1 MLKRIITGALLII
14 YAFGLV
20 TLGAWY
26 PIAVDVLI
34 YSFMLLGVYEMLH
47 SFSIS
52 GYKVY
57 KLAPIIM
64 CAASLPLVYFY
75 KLQGLMV
82 DFAICLIIVM
92 IQFVFAKE
100 RTLNDLFATI
110 FAMIY
115 PTLFMSLAFVITR
128 EVNAV
133 YMAFFVI
140 LVPITSDSF
149 AYFTGRLFK
158 GPKLC
163 PTISPKKTIAG
174 AIGGLMGGILASGIV
189 YTLFEHFA
197 VFGDMIV
204 APTFTAS
211 HNANLAIYLVIGL
224 VGSVICQLGDLFA
237 SRIKRCI
244 GIKDFGKIFPGHGG
258 GLDRLDSIMFM
269 LVLLFVIFSFVV

>member
-1 MLKRIITGALLII
+1 MLKRIITGVFLIL

-20 TLGAWY
+20 TVGAWY

-47 SFSIS
+47 SFSVS

-57 KLAPIIM
+57 KIAPIIM
-64 CAASLPLVYFY
+64 SVASFPLVYFF
-75 KLQGLMV
+75 GLVGLAV
-82 DFAICLIIVM
+82 DFAICLMIVM
-92 IQFVFAKE
+92 IQFIFAKD
-100 RTLNDLFATI
+100 RTLNDLFASI
-110 FAMIY
+110 FTMIY
-115 PTLFMSLAFVITR
+115 PALFMGVAFVITR

-133 YMAFFVI
+133 YVACFAI
-140 LVPITSDSF
+140 LVPVASDSF
-149 AYFTGRLFK
+149 AYFVGRLVK

-163 PTISPKKTIAG
+163 PTISPKKTISG
-174 AIGGLMGGILASGIV
+174 AVGGLMGGVLASGIV

-204 APTFTAS
+204 APLFTPN
-211 HNANLAIYLVIGL
+211 HYVNLAIYLVIGL
-224 VGSVICQLGDLFA
+224 LGSVICQLGDLFA

-269 LVLLFVIFSFVV
+269 LVVLFVIFSFV

>member
-1 MLKRIITGALLII
+1 MLKRIITGVFLII

-47 SFSIS
+47 SFSVS

-57 KLAPIIM
+57 KIAPIIM
-64 CAASLPLVYFY
+64 SVSSFPLVYFF
-75 KLQGLMV
+75 GLVGLAV
-82 DFAICLIIVM
+82 DFAICLMIVM
-92 IQFVFAKE
+92 IQFIFAKD
-100 RTLNDLFATI
+100 RTLNDLFASI
-110 FAMIY
+110 FTMIY
-115 PTLFMSLAFVITR
+115 PALFMSVAFVITR

-133 YMAFFVI
+133 YVACFAI
-140 LVPITSDSF
+140 LVPVASDSF
-149 AYFTGRLFK
+149 AYFVGRLVK

-163 PTISPKKTIAG
+163 PTISPKKTISG
-174 AIGGLMGGILASGIV
+174 AVGGLMGGVLASGIV

-204 APTFTAS
+204 APLFTP
-211 HNANLAIYLVIGL
+211 NQYVNLAIYLVIGL
-224 VGSVICQLGDLFA
+224 LGSVICQLGDLFA

-269 LVLLFVIFSFVV
+269 LVVLFVIFSFV

>member
-1 MLKRIITGALLII
+1 MLKRIITGVFLII

-47 SFSIS
+47 SFSVS

-57 KLAPIIM
+57 KIAPIIM
-64 CAASLPLVYFY
+64 SVASFPLVYFF
-75 KLQGLMV
+75 GLVGLAV
-82 DFAICLIIVM
+82 DFAICLMIVM
-92 IQFVFAKE
+92 IQFIFAKD
-100 RTLNDLFATI
+100 RTLNDLFASI

-115 PTLFMSLAFVITR
+115 PALFMSVAFVITR

-133 YMAFFVI
+133 YVACFAI
-140 LVPITSDSF
+140 LVPVASDSF
-149 AYFTGRLFK
+149 AYFVGRLVK

-163 PTISPKKTIAG
+163 PTISPKKTISG
-174 AIGGLMGGILASGIV
+174 AVGGLMGGVLASGIV

-204 APTFTAS
+204 APLFTPN
-211 HNANLAIYLVIGL
+211 HYVNLAIYLVIGL
-224 VGSVICQLGDLFA
+224 LGSVICQLGDLFA

-269 LVLLFVIFSFVV
+269 LVVLFVIFSFV

>member
-1 MLKRIITGALLII
+1 MLKRIITGVFLII

-47 SFSIS
+47 SFSVS

-57 KLAPIIM
+57 KIAPIIM
-64 CAASLPLVYFY
+64 SVSSFPLVYFF
-75 KLQGLMV
+75 GLVGLAV
-82 DFAICLIIVM
+82 DFAICLMIVM
-92 IQFVFAKE
+92 IQFIFAKD
-100 RTLNDLFATI
+100 RTLNDLFASI
-110 FAMIY
+110 FTMIY
-115 PTLFMSLAFVITR
+115 PALFMSVAFVITR

-133 YMAFFVI
+133 YVACFAI
-140 LVPITSDSF
+140 LVPVASDSF
-149 AYFTGRLFK
+149 AYFVGRLVK

-163 PTISPKKTIAG
+163 PTISPKKTISG
-174 AIGGLMGGILASGIV
+174 AVGGLMGGVLASGIV

-204 APTFTAS
+204 APLFTPN
-211 HNANLAIYLVIGL
+211 HYVNLAIYLVIGL
-224 VGSVICQLGDLFA
+224 LGSVICQLGDLFA

-269 LVLLFVIFSFVV
+269 LVVLFVIFSFV

>member
-1 MLKRIITGALLII
+1 MLKRIITGVLLII

-47 SFSIS
+47 SFSVS

-57 KLAPIIM
+57 KIAPIIM
-64 CAASLPLVYFY
+64 SVASFPLVYFF
-75 KLQGLMV
+75 GLVGLAV
-82 DFAICLIIVM
+82 DFAICLMVVM
-92 IQFVFAKE
+92 IQFIFAKE
-100 RTLNDLFATI
+100 RTLNDLFASI
-110 FAMIY
+110 FTMIY
-115 PTLFMSLAFVITR
+115 PVLFMSVAFVITR

-133 YMAFFVI
+133 YVACFAI
-140 LVPITSDSF
+140 LVPVASDSF
-149 AYFTGRLFK
+149 AYFVGRLVK

-163 PTISPKKTIAG
+163 PTISPKKTISG
-174 AIGGLMGGILASGIV
+174 AVGGLMGGVLASGIV

-204 APTFTAS
+204 VPLFTPN
-211 HNANLAIYLVIGL
+211 HYVNLAIYLVIGL
-224 VGSVICQLGDLFA
+224 FGSVICQLGDLFA

-269 LVLLFVIFSFVV
+269 LVVLFVIFSFV

>member
-1 MLKRIITGALLII
+1 MLKRIITGVFLIL

-20 TLGAWY
+20 TVGAWY

-47 SFSIS
+47 SFSVS

-57 KLAPIIM
+57 KLAPVLMSIT
-64 CAASLPLVYFY
+64 SFPLVYFF
-75 KLQGLMV
+75 GLVGLAV
-82 DFAICLIIVM
+82 DFAICLMIVM
-92 IQFVFAKE
+92 IQFIFAKD
-100 RTLNDLFATI
+100 RTLNDLFASI
-110 FAMIY
+110 FTMIY
-115 PTLFMSLAFVITR
+115 PALFMSVAFVITR

-133 YMAFFVI
+133 YVACFAI
-140 LVPITSDSF
+140 LVPIASDSF
-149 AYFTGRLFK
+149 AYFVGRLVK

-163 PTISPKKTIAG
+163 PTISPKKTISG
-174 AIGGLMGGILASGIV
+174 AVGGLMGGVLASGIV

-204 APTFTAS
+204 APLFTPN
-211 HNANLAIYLVIGL
+211 HYVNLAIYLVIGL
-224 VGSVICQLGDLFA
+224 LGSVICQLGDLFA

-269 LVLLFVIFSFVV
+269 LVVLFVIFSFV

>member
-1 MLKRIITGALLII
+1 MLKRIITGVFLII

-47 SFSIS
+47 SFSVS

-57 KLAPIIM
+57 KIAPIIM
-64 CAASLPLVYFY
+64 SVASFPLVYFF
-75 KLQGLMV
+75 GLVGLAV
-82 DFAICLIIVM
+82 DFAICLMIVM
-92 IQFVFAKE
+92 IQFIFAKD
-100 RTLNDLFATI
+100 RTLNDLFASI

-115 PTLFMSLAFVITR
+115 PALFMSVAFVITR

-133 YMAFFVI
+133 YVACFAI
-140 LVPITSDSF
+140 LVPVASDSF
-149 AYFTGRLFK
+149 AYFVGRLVK

-163 PTISPKKTIAG
+163 PTISPKKTISG
-174 AIGGLMGGILASGIV
+174 AVGGLMGGVLASGIV

-204 APTFTAS
+204 APLFTPN
-211 HNANLAIYLVIGL
+211 HYVNLAIYLVIGL
-224 VGSVICQLGDLFA
+224 LGSVICQLGDLFA

-269 LVLLFVIFSFVV
+269 IVVLFVIFSFV

>member
-1 MLKRIITGALLII
+1 MLKRIITGVFLIL

-20 TLGAWY
+20 TVGAWY

-47 SFSIS
+47 SFSVS

-57 KLAPIIM
+57 KLAPVLMSIT
-64 CAASLPLVYFY
+64 SFPLVYFF
-75 KLQGLMV
+75 GLVGLAV
-82 DFAICLIIVM
+82 DFAICLMIVM
-92 IQFVFAKE
+92 IQFIFAKD
-100 RTLNDLFATI
+100 RTLNDLFASI
-110 FAMIY
+110 FTMIY
-115 PTLFMSLAFVITR
+115 PALFMSVAFVITR

-133 YMAFFVI
+133 YVACFAI
-140 LVPITSDSF
+140 LVPVASDSF
-149 AYFTGRLFK
+149 AYFVGRLVK

-163 PTISPKKTIAG
+163 PTISPNKTISG
-174 AIGGLMGGILASGIV
+174 AVGGLMGGVLASGIV

-204 APTFTAS
+204 APLFTP
-211 HNANLAIYLVIGL
+211 NQYVNLAIYLVIGL
-224 VGSVICQLGDLFA
+224 LGSVICQLGDLFA

-269 LVLLFVIFSFVV
+269 LVVLFVIFSFV

>member
-1 MLKRIITGALLII
+1 MLKRIITGVLLII

-47 SFSIS
+47 SFSVS

-57 KLAPIIM
+57 KIAPIIM
-64 CAASLPLVYFY
+64 SVASFPLVYFF
-75 KLQGLMV
+75 GLVGLAV
-82 DFAICLIIVM
+82 DFAICLMVVM
-92 IQFVFAKE
+92 IQFIFAKE
-100 RTLNDLFATI
+100 RTLNDLFASI
-110 FAMIY
+110 FTMIY
-115 PTLFMSLAFVITR
+115 PALFMSVAFVITR

-133 YMAFFVI
+133 YVACFAI
-140 LVPITSDSF
+140 LVPVASDSF
-149 AYFTGRLFK
+149 AYFVGRLVK

-163 PTISPKKTIAG
+163 PTISPKKTISG
-174 AIGGLMGGILASGIV
+174 AVGGLMGGVLASGIV

-204 APTFTAS
+204 VPLFTPN
-211 HNANLAIYLVIGL
+211 HYVNLAIYLVIGL
-224 VGSVICQLGDLFA
+224 FGSVICQLGDLFA

-269 LVLLFVIFSFVV
+269 LVVLFVIFSFV

>member
-1 MLKRIITGALLII
+1 MVKRIITGVLLI
-14 YAFGLV
+14 AFALGLV

-34 YSFMLLGVYEMLH
+34 YLFLLLGVYEMLH
-47 SFSIS
+47 SFHES

-57 KLAPIIM
+57 KFMPILM
-64 CAASLPLVYFY
+64 SVASFPLVYFF
-75 KLQGLMV
+75 GLMGLAV
-82 DFAICLIIVM
+82 DFAICLMIIM
-92 IQFVFAKE
+92 IQFIFAKD
-100 RTLNDLFATI
+100 RTLNDLFASI
-110 FAMIY
+110 FTMIY
-115 PTLFMSLAFVITR
+115 PSLFMSVAFVITR

-133 YMAFFVI
+133 YVACFAI
-140 LVPITSDSF
+140 LVPVASDTF
-149 AYFTGRLFK
+149 AYFVGRLIK

-163 PTISPKKTIAG
+163 PTISPKKTISG
-174 AIGGLMGGILASGIV
+174 AVGGLMGGMLASGLV

-204 APTFTAS
+204 APTFTPN
-211 HNANLAIYLVIGL
+211 HYVNLAIYLVIGL
-224 VGSVICQLGDLFA
+224 LGSVICQLGDLFA

-269 LVLLFVIFSFVV
+269 LVVLFVIFSFV

>member
-1 MLKRIITGALLII
+1 MLKRIITGVLLIL

-47 SFSIS
+47 SFSVS

-57 KLAPIIM
+57 KIAPIIM
-64 CAASLPLVYFY
+64 SVASFPLVYFF
-75 KLQGLMV
+75 GLVGLAV
-82 DFAICLIIVM
+82 DFAICLMIVM
-92 IQFVFAKE
+92 IQFIFAKD
-100 RTLNDLFATI
+100 RTLNDLFASI
-110 FAMIY
+110 FTMIY
-115 PTLFMSLAFVITR
+115 PALFMSVAFVITR

-133 YMAFFVI
+133 YVACFAI
-140 LVPITSDSF
+140 LVPVASDSF
-149 AYFTGRLFK
+149 AYFVGRLVK

-163 PTISPKKTIAG
+163 PTISPKKTISG
-174 AIGGLMGGILASGIV
+174 AVGGLMGGVLASGIV

-204 APTFTAS
+204 APLFTPN
-211 HNANLAIYLVIGL
+211 HYVNLAIYLVIGL
-224 VGSVICQLGDLFA
+224 LGSVICQLGDLFA

-269 LVLLFVIFSFVV
+269 LVVLFVIFSFV

>member
-1 MLKRIITGALLII
+1 MLKRIITGVFLIL

-20 TLGAWY
+20 TVGAWY

-47 SFSIS
+47 SFSVS

-57 KLAPIIM
+57 KLAPVLMSIT
-64 CAASLPLVYFY
+64 SFPLVYFF
-75 KLQGLMV
+75 GLVGLAV
-82 DFAICLIIVM
+82 DFAICLMIVM
-92 IQFVFAKE
+92 IQFIFAKD
-100 RTLNDLFATI
+100 RTLNDLFASI

-115 PTLFMSLAFVITR
+115 PALFMSVAFVITR

-133 YMAFFVI
+133 YVACFAI
-140 LVPITSDSF
+140 LVPIASDSF
-149 AYFTGRLFK
+149 AYFVGRLVK

-163 PTISPKKTIAG
+163 PTISPKKTISG
-174 AIGGLMGGILASGIV
+174 AVGGLMGGVLASGIV

-204 APTFTAS
+204 APLFTPN
-211 HNANLAIYLVIGL
+211 HYVNLAIYLVIGL
-224 VGSVICQLGDLFA
+224 LGSVICQLGDLFA

-269 LVLLFVIFSFVV
+269 LVVLFVIFSFV

>member
-1 MLKRIITGALLII
+1 MLKRIITGVFLII

-47 SFSIS
+47 SFSVS

-57 KLAPIIM
+57 KLAPVLMSIT
-64 CAASLPLVYFY
+64 SFPLVYFF
-75 KLQGLMV
+75 GLVGLAV
-82 DFAICLIIVM
+82 DFAICLMIVM
-92 IQFVFAKE
+92 IQFIFAKD
-100 RTLNDLFATI
+100 RTLNDLFASI

-115 PTLFMSLAFVITR
+115 PALFMSVAFVITR

-133 YMAFFVI
+133 YVACFAI
-140 LVPITSDSF
+140 LVPIASDSF
-149 AYFTGRLFK
+149 AYFVGRLVK

-163 PTISPKKTIAG
+163 PTISPKKTISG
-174 AIGGLMGGILASGIV
+174 AVGGLMGGVLASGIV

-204 APTFTAS
+204 APLFTP
-211 HNANLAIYLVIGL
+211 NQYVNLAIYLVIGL
-224 VGSVICQLGDLFA
+224 LGSVICQLGDLFA

-269 LVLLFVIFSFVV
+269 LVVLFVIFSFV

>member
-1 MLKRIITGALLII
+1 MLKRIITGVLLIL

-20 TLGAWY
+20 TVGAWY

-47 SFSIS
+47 SFSVS

-57 KLAPIIM
+57 KIAPIIM
-64 CAASLPLVYFY
+64 SVASFPLVYFF
-75 KLQGLMV
+75 GLVGLAV
-82 DFAICLIIVM
+82 DFAICLMIVM
-92 IQFVFAKE
+92 IQFIFAKD
-100 RTLNDLFATI
+100 RTLNDLFASI
-110 FAMIY
+110 FTMIY
-115 PTLFMSLAFVITR
+115 PALFMSVAFVITR

-133 YMAFFVI
+133 YVACFAI
-140 LVPITSDSF
+140 LVPVASDSF
-149 AYFTGRLFK
+149 AYFVGRLVK

-163 PTISPKKTIAG
+163 PTISPKKTISG
-174 AIGGLMGGILASGIV
+174 AVGGLMGGVLASGIV

-204 APTFTAS
+204 APLFTPN
-211 HNANLAIYLVIGL
+211 HYVNLAIYLVIGL
-224 VGSVICQLGDLFA
+224 LGSVICQLGDLFA

-269 LVLLFVIFSFVV
+269 LVVLFVIFSFV

>member
-1 MLKRIITGALLII
+1 MLKRIITGVFLII

-47 SFSIS
+47 SFSVS

-57 KLAPIIM
+57 KLAPVLMSIT
-64 CAASLPLVYFY
+64 SFPLVYFF
-75 KLQGLMV
+75 GLVGLAV
-82 DFAICLIIVM
+82 DFAICLMIVM
-92 IQFVFAKE
+92 IQFIFAKD
-100 RTLNDLFATI
+100 RTLNDLFASI

-115 PTLFMSLAFVITR
+115 PALFMSVAFVITR

-133 YMAFFVI
+133 YVACFAI
-140 LVPITSDSF
+140 LVPIASDSF
-149 AYFTGRLFK
+149 AYFVGRLVK

-163 PTISPKKTIAG
+163 PTISPKKTISG
-174 AIGGLMGGILASGIV
+174 AVGGLMGGVLASGIV

-204 APTFTAS
+204 VPLFTPN
-211 HNANLAIYLVIGL
+211 HYVNLAIYLVIGL
-224 VGSVICQLGDLFA
+224 LGSVICQLGDLFA

-258 GLDRLDSIMFM
+258 GLDRLDSIMFI
-269 LVLLFVIFSFVV
+269 LVVLFVIFSFV

>member
-1 MLKRIITGALLII
+1 MVKRIITGVLLI
-14 YAFGLV
+14 AFALGLV

-34 YSFMLLGVYEMLH
+34 YLFLLLGVYEMLH
-47 SFSIS
+47 SFHES

-57 KLAPIIM
+57 KFVPILM
-64 CAASLPLVYFY
+64 SVASFPLVYFF
-75 KLQGLMV
+75 GLMGLAV
-82 DFAICLIIVM
+82 DFAICLMIIM
-92 IQFVFAKE
+92 IQFIFAKD
-100 RTLNDLFATI
+100 RTLNDLFASI
-110 FAMIY
+110 FTMIY
-115 PTLFMSLAFVITR
+115 PSLFMSVAFVITR

-133 YMAFFVI
+133 YVACFAI
-140 LVPITSDSF
+140 LVPVASDTF
-149 AYFTGRLFK
+149 AYFVGRLIK

-163 PTISPKKTIAG
+163 PTISPKKTISG
-174 AIGGLMGGILASGIV
+174 AVGGLMGGILASGLV

-204 APTFTAS
+204 APTFTPN
-211 HNANLAIYLVIGL
+211 HYVNLAIYLVIGL
-224 VGSVICQLGDLFA
+224 LGSVICQLGDLFA

-269 LVLLFVIFSFVV
+269 LVVLFVIFSFV

>member
-1 MLKRIITGALLII
+1 MLKRIITGVLLII

-34 YSFMLLGVYEMLH
+34 YSFMLLGEYEMLH
-47 SFSIS
+47 SFSVS

-57 KLAPIIM
+57 KIAPIIM
-64 CAASLPLVYFY
+64 SVASFPLVYFF
-75 KLQGLMV
+75 GLVGLAV
-82 DFAICLIIVM
+82 DFAICLMIVM
-92 IQFVFAKE
+92 IQFIFAKD
-100 RTLNDLFATI
+100 RTLNDLFASI
-110 FAMIY
+110 FTMIY
-115 PTLFMSLAFVITR
+115 PALFMSVAFVITR

-133 YMAFFVI
+133 YVAYFAI
-140 LVPITSDSF
+140 LVPVASDSF
-149 AYFTGRLFK
+149 AYFVGRLVK

-163 PTISPKKTIAG
+163 PTISPKKTISG
-174 AIGGLMGGILASGIV
+174 AVGGLMGGVLASGIV

-204 APTFTAS
+204 APLFTPN
-211 HNANLAIYLVIGL
+211 HYVNLAIYLVIGL
-224 VGSVICQLGDLFA
+224 LGSVICQLGDLFA

-269 LVLLFVIFSFVV
+269 LVVLFVIFSFV

>member
-1 MLKRIITGALLII
+1 MLKRIITGVFLII

-47 SFSIS
+47 SFSVS

-57 KLAPIIM
+57 KLAPVLMSIT
-64 CAASLPLVYFY
+64 SFPLVYFF
-75 KLQGLMV
+75 GLVGLAV
-82 DFAICLIIVM
+82 DFAICLMIVM
-92 IQFVFAKE
+92 IQFIFAKD
-100 RTLNDLFATI
+100 RTLNDLFASI

-115 PTLFMSLAFVITR
+115 PALFMSVAFVITR

-133 YMAFFVI
+133 YVACFAI
-140 LVPITSDSF
+140 LVPVASDSF
-149 AYFTGRLFK
+149 AYFVGRLVK

-163 PTISPKKTIAG
+163 PTISPKKTISG
-174 AIGGLMGGILASGIV
+174 AVGGLMGGVLASGIV

-204 APTFTAS
+204 APLFTPN
-211 HNANLAIYLVIGL
+211 HYVNLAIYLVIGL
-224 VGSVICQLGDLFA
+224 LGSVICQLGDLFA

-269 LVLLFVIFSFVV
+269 IVVLFVIFSFV

>member
-1 MLKRIITGALLII
+1 MLKRIITGVLLII

-34 YSFMLLGVYEMLH
+34 YSFMLLGEYEMLH
-47 SFSIS
+47 SFSVS

-57 KLAPIIM
+57 KIAPIIM
-64 CAASLPLVYFY
+64 SVASFPLVYFF
-75 KLQGLMV
+75 GLVGLAV
-82 DFAICLIIVM
+82 DFAICLMIVM
-92 IQFVFAKE
+92 IQFIFAKD
-100 RTLNDLFATI
+100 RTLNDLFASI
-110 FAMIY
+110 FTMIY
-115 PTLFMSLAFVITR
+115 PALFMSVAFVITR

-133 YMAFFVI
+133 YVACFAI
-140 LVPITSDSF
+140 LVPIASDSF
-149 AYFTGRLFK
+149 AYFVGRLVK

-163 PTISPKKTIAG
+163 PTISPKKTISG
-174 AIGGLMGGILASGIV
+174 AVGGLMGGVLASGIV

-204 APTFTAS
+204 APLFTPN
-211 HNANLAIYLVIGL
+211 HYVNLAIYLVIGL
-224 VGSVICQLGDLFA
+224 LGSVICQLGDLFA

-269 LVLLFVIFSFVV
+269 LVVLFVIFSFV

>member
-1 MLKRIITGALLII
+1 MLKRIITGVFLIL

-20 TLGAWY
+20 TVGAWY

-47 SFSIS
+47 SFSVS

-57 KLAPIIM
+57 KIAPIIM
-64 CAASLPLVYFY
+64 SVASFPLVYFF
-75 KLQGLMV
+75 GLVGLAV
-82 DFAICLIIVM
+82 DFAICLMIVM
-92 IQFVFAKE
+92 IQFIFAKD
-100 RTLNDLFATI
+100 RTLNDLFASI
-110 FAMIY
+110 FTMIY
-115 PTLFMSLAFVITR
+115 PALFMSVAFVITR

-133 YMAFFVI
+133 YVACFAI
-140 LVPITSDSF
+140 LVPVASDSF
-149 AYFTGRLFK
+149 AYFVGRLVK

-163 PTISPKKTIAG
+163 PTISPKKTISG
-174 AIGGLMGGILASGIV
+174 AVGGLMGGVLASGIV

-204 APTFTAS
+204 APLFTPN
-211 HNANLAIYLVIGL
+211 HYVNLAIYLVIGL
-224 VGSVICQLGDLFA
+224 LGSVICQLGDLFA

-269 LVLLFVIFSFVV
+269 LVVLFVIFSFV

>member
-1 MLKRIITGALLII
+1 MLKRIITGVLLIL

-20 TLGAWY
+20 TVGAWY

-47 SFSIS
+47 SFSVS

-57 KLAPIIM
+57 KLAPVLMSIT
-64 CAASLPLVYFY
+64 SFPLVYFF
-75 KLQGLMV
+75 GLVGLAV
-82 DFAICLIIVM
+82 DFAICLMIVM
-92 IQFVFAKE
+92 IQFIFAKD
-100 RTLNDLFATI
+100 RTLNDLFASI
-110 FAMIY
+110 FTMIY
-115 PTLFMSLAFVITR
+115 PALFMSVAFVITR

-133 YMAFFVI
+133 YVACFAI
-140 LVPITSDSF
+140 LVPVASDSF
-149 AYFTGRLFK
+149 AYFVGRLVK

-163 PTISPKKTIAG
+163 PTISPKKTISG
-174 AIGGLMGGILASGIV
+174 AVGGLMGGVLASGIV

-204 APTFTAS
+204 APLFTPN
-211 HNANLAIYLVIGL
+211 HYVNLAIYLVIGL
-224 VGSVICQLGDLFA
+224 LGSVICQLGDLFA

-269 LVLLFVIFSFVV
+269 LVVLFVIFSFV

>member
-1 MLKRIITGALLII
+1 MLKRIITGVFLII

-47 SFSIS
+47 SFSVS
-52 GYKVY
+52 GYQVY
-57 KLAPIIM
+57 KLAPVLMSIT
-64 CAASLPLVYFY
+64 SFPLVYFF
-75 KLQGLMV
+75 GLVGLAV
-82 DFAICLIIVM
+82 DFAICLMIVM
-92 IQFVFAKE
+92 IQFIFAKD
-100 RTLNDLFATI
+100 RTLNDLFASI

-115 PTLFMSLAFVITR
+115 PALFMSVAFVITR

-133 YMAFFVI
+133 YVACFAI
-140 LVPITSDSF
+140 LVPIASDSF
-149 AYFTGRLFK
+149 AYFVGRLVK

-163 PTISPKKTIAG
+163 PTISPKKTISG
-174 AIGGLMGGILASGIV
+174 AVGGLMGGVLASGIV

-204 APTFTAS
+204 APLFTPN
-211 HNANLAIYLVIGL
+211 HYVNLAIYLVIGL
-224 VGSVICQLGDLFA
+224 LGSVICQLGDLFA

-269 LVLLFVIFSFVV
+269 LVVLFVIFSFV

>member
-1 MLKRIITGALLII
+1 MLKRIITGVFLII

-47 SFSIS
+47 SFSVS

-57 KLAPIIM
+57 KIAPIIM
-64 CAASLPLVYFY
+64 SVASFPLVYFF
-75 KLQGLMV
+75 GLVGLAV
-82 DFAICLIIVM
+82 DFAICLMIVM
-92 IQFVFAKE
+92 IQFIFAKD
-100 RTLNDLFATI
+100 RTLNDLFASI

-115 PTLFMSLAFVITR
+115 PALFMSVAFVITR

-133 YMAFFVI
+133 YVACFAI
-140 LVPITSDSF
+140 LVPVASDSF
-149 AYFTGRLFK
+149 AYFVGRLVK

-163 PTISPKKTIAG
+163 PTISPKKTISG
-174 AIGGLMGGILASGIV
+174 AVGGLMGGVLASGIV
-189 YTLFEHFA
+189 YTLFEDFA

-204 APTFTAS
+204 APLFTPN
-211 HNANLAIYLVIGL
+211 HYVNLAIYLVIGL
-224 VGSVICQLGDLFA
+224 LGSVICQLGDLFA

-269 LVLLFVIFSFVV
+269 IVVLFVIFSFV

>member
-1 MLKRIITGALLII
+1 MLKRIITGVFLIL

-20 TLGAWY
+20 TVGAWY

-47 SFSIS
+47 SFSVS

-57 KLAPIIM
+57 KIAPIIM
-64 CAASLPLVYFY
+64 SVASFPLVYFF
-75 KLQGLMV
+75 GLVGLAV
-82 DFAICLIIVM
+82 DFAICLMIVM
-92 IQFVFAKE
+92 IQFIFAKD
-100 RTLNDLFATI
+100 RTLNDLFASI
-110 FAMIY
+110 FTMIY
-115 PTLFMSLAFVITR
+115 PALFMGVAFVITR

-133 YMAFFVI
+133 YVACFAI
-140 LVPITSDSF
+140 LVPVASDSF
-149 AYFTGRLFK
+149 AYFVGRLVK

-163 PTISPKKTIAG
+163 PTISPKKTISG
-174 AIGGLMGGILASGIV
+174 AVGGLMGGVLASGIV

-204 APTFTAS
+204 APLFTP
-211 HNANLAIYLVIGL
+211 NQYVNLAIYLVIGL
-224 VGSVICQLGDLFA
+224 LGSVICQLGDLFA

-269 LVLLFVIFSFVV
+269 LVVLFVIFSFV

>member
-1 MLKRIITGALLII
+1 MLKRIITGVLLII

-47 SFSIS
+47 SFSVS

-57 KLAPIIM
+57 KIAPIIM
-64 CAASLPLVYFY
+64 SVASFPLVYFF
-75 KLQGLMV
+75 GLVGLAV
-82 DFAICLIIVM
+82 DFAICLMIVM
-92 IQFVFAKE
+92 IQFIFAKE
-100 RTLNDLFATI
+100 RTLNDLFASI
-110 FAMIY
+110 FTMIY
-115 PTLFMSLAFVITR
+115 PALFMSVAFVITR

-133 YMAFFVI
+133 YVACFAI
-140 LVPITSDSF
+140 LVPVASDSF
-149 AYFTGRLFK
+149 AYFVGRLVK

-163 PTISPKKTIAG
+163 PTISPKKTISG
-174 AIGGLMGGILASGIV
+174 AVGGLMGGVLASGIV

-204 APTFTAS
+204 APLFTPN
-211 HNANLAIYLVIGL
+211 HYVNLAIYLVIGL
-224 VGSVICQLGDLFA
+224 LGSVICQLGDLFA

-269 LVLLFVIFSFVV
+269 LVVLFVIFSFV

>member
-1 MLKRIITGALLII
+1 MLKRIITGVFLIL

-20 TLGAWY
+20 TVGAWY

-47 SFSIS
+47 SFSVS

-57 KLAPIIM
+57 KLAPVLMSIT
-64 CAASLPLVYFY
+64 SFPLVYFF
-75 KLQGLMV
+75 GLVGLAV
-82 DFAICLIIVM
+82 DFAICLMIVM
-92 IQFVFAKE
+92 IQFIFAKD
-100 RTLNDLFATI
+100 RTLNDLFASI

-115 PTLFMSLAFVITR
+115 PALSMSVAFVITR

-133 YMAFFVI
+133 YVACFAI
-140 LVPITSDSF
+140 LVPIASDSF
-149 AYFTGRLFK
+149 AYFVGRLVK

-163 PTISPKKTIAG
+163 PTISPKKTISG
-174 AIGGLMGGILASGIV
+174 AVGGLMGGVLASGIV

-204 APTFTAS
+204 APLFTPN
-211 HNANLAIYLVIGL
+211 HYVNLAIYLVIGL
-224 VGSVICQLGDLFA
+224 LGSVICQLGDLFA

-269 LVLLFVIFSFVV
+269 LVVLFVIFSFV

>member
-1 MLKRIITGALLII
+1 MLKRIITGVLLII

-20 TLGAWY
+20 TVGAWY

-47 SFSIS
+47 SFSVS

-57 KLAPIIM
+57 KIAPIIM
-64 CAASLPLVYFY
+64 SVASFPLVYFF
-75 KLQGLMV
+75 GLVGLAV
-82 DFAICLIIVM
+82 DFAICLMIVM
-92 IQFVFAKE
+92 IQFIFAKE
-100 RTLNDLFATI
+100 RTLNDLFASI
-110 FAMIY
+110 FTMIY
-115 PTLFMSLAFVITR
+115 PALFMSVAFVITR

-133 YMAFFVI
+133 YVACFAI
-140 LVPITSDSF
+140 LVPVASDSF
-149 AYFTGRLFK
+149 AYFVGRLVK

-163 PTISPKKTIAG
+163 PTISPKKTISG
-174 AIGGLMGGILASGIV
+174 AVGGLMGGVLASGIV

-204 APTFTAS
+204 APLFTPN
-211 HNANLAIYLVIGL
+211 HYVNLAIYLVIGL
-224 VGSVICQLGDLFA
+224 LGSVICQLGDLFA

-269 LVLLFVIFSFVV
+269 LVVLFVIFSFV

>member
-1 MLKRIITGALLII
+1 MLKRIITGVFLII

-47 SFSIS
+47 SFSVS

-57 KLAPIIM
+57 KLAPVLMSIT
-64 CAASLPLVYFY
+64 SFPLVYFF
-75 KLQGLMV
+75 GLVGLAV
-82 DFAICLIIVM
+82 DFAICLMIVM
-92 IQFVFAKE
+92 IQFIFAKD
-100 RTLNDLFATI
+100 RTLNDLFASI

-115 PTLFMSLAFVITR
+115 PALFMSVAFVITR

-133 YMAFFVI
+133 YVACFAI
-140 LVPITSDSF
+140 LVPIASDSF
-149 AYFTGRLFK
+149 AYFVGRLVK

-163 PTISPKKTIAG
+163 PTISPKKTISG
-174 AIGGLMGGILASGIV
+174 AVGGLMGGVLASGIV

-204 APTFTAS
+204 APLFTPN
-211 HNANLAIYLVIGL
+211 HYVNLAIYLVIGL
-224 VGSVICQLGDLFA
+224 LGSVICQLGDLFA

-269 LVLLFVIFSFVV
+269 LVVLFVIFSFV

>member
-1 MLKRIITGALLII
+1 MLKRIITGVLLIL

-20 TLGAWY
+20 TIGAWY

-47 SFSIS
+47 SFSVS

-57 KLAPIIM
+57 KIAPIIM
-64 CAASLPLVYFY
+64 SVASFPLVYFF
-75 KLQGLMV
+75 GLVGLAV
-82 DFAICLIIVM
+82 DFAICLMIVM
-92 IQFVFAKE
+92 IQFIFAKE
-100 RTLNDLFATI
+100 RTLNDLFASI
-110 FAMIY
+110 FTMIY
-115 PTLFMSLAFVITR
+115 PALFMSVAFVITR

-133 YMAFFVI
+133 YVACFAI
-140 LVPITSDSF
+140 LVPVASDSF
-149 AYFTGRLFK
+149 AYFVGRLVK

-163 PTISPKKTIAG
+163 PTISPKKTISG
-174 AIGGLMGGILASGIV
+174 AVGGLMGGVLASGIV

-204 APTFTAS
+204 APLFTPN
-211 HNANLAIYLVIGL
+211 HYVNLAIYLVIGL
-224 VGSVICQLGDLFA
+224 LGSVICQLGDLFA

-269 LVLLFVIFSFVV
+269 RVVLFVIFSFV

>member
-1 MLKRIITGALLII
+1 MLKRIITGVLLII

-26 PIAVDVLI
+26 PIAVEVLI

-47 SFSIS
+47 SFSVS

-57 KLAPIIM
+57 KIAPIIM
-64 CAASLPLVYFY
+64 SVASFPLVYFF
-75 KLQGLMV
+75 GLVGLAV
-82 DFAICLIIVM
+82 DFAICLMVVM
-92 IQFVFAKE
+92 IQFIFAKE
-100 RTLNDLFATI
+100 RTLNDLFASI
-110 FAMIY
+110 FTMIY
-115 PTLFMSLAFVITR
+115 PALFMSVAFVITR

-133 YMAFFVI
+133 YVACFAI
-140 LVPITSDSF
+140 LVPVASDSF
-149 AYFTGRLFK
+149 AYFVGRLVK

-163 PTISPKKTIAG
+163 PTISPKKTISG
-174 AIGGLMGGILASGIV
+174 AVGGLMGGVLASGIV

-204 APTFTAS
+204 VPLFTPN
-211 HNANLAIYLVIGL
+211 HYVNLAIYLVIGL
-224 VGSVICQLGDLFA
+224 FGSVICQLGDLFA

-269 LVLLFVIFSFVV
+269 LVVLFVIFSFV

>member
-1 MLKRIITGALLII
+1 MLKRIITGVFLII

-47 SFSIS
+47 SFSVS

-57 KLAPIIM
+57 KLAPVLMSIT
-64 CAASLPLVYFY
+64 SFPLVYFF
-75 KLQGLMV
+75 GLVGLAV
-82 DFAICLIIVM
+82 DFAICLMIVM
-92 IQFVFAKE
+92 IQFIFAKD
-100 RTLNDLFATI
+100 RTLNDLFASI

-115 PTLFMSLAFVITR
+115 PALFMSVAFVITR

-133 YMAFFVI
+133 YVACFAI
-140 LVPITSDSF
+140 LVPVASDSF
-149 AYFTGRLFK
+149 AYFVGRLVK

-163 PTISPKKTIAG
+163 PTISPKKTISG
-174 AIGGLMGGILASGIV
+174 AVGGLMGGVLASGIV

-204 APTFTAS
+204 APLFTP
-211 HNANLAIYLVIGL
+211 NQYVNLAIYLVIGL
-224 VGSVICQLGDLFA
+224 LGSVICQLGDLFA

-269 LVLLFVIFSFVV
+269 LVVLFVIFSFV

>member
-1 MLKRIITGALLII
+1 MLKRIITGVLLIL

-20 TLGAWY
+20 TVGAWY

-47 SFSIS
+47 SFSVS

-57 KLAPIIM
+57 KLAPVLMSIT
-64 CAASLPLVYFY
+64 SFPLVYFF
-75 KLQGLMV
+75 GLVGLAV
-82 DFAICLIIVM
+82 DFAICLMIVM
-92 IQFVFAKE
+92 IQFIFAKD
-100 RTLNDLFATI
+100 RTLNDLFASI

-115 PTLFMSLAFVITR
+115 PALFMSVAFVITR

-133 YMAFFVI
+133 YVACFAI
-140 LVPITSDSF
+140 LVPIASDSF
-149 AYFTGRLFK
+149 AYFVGRLVK

-163 PTISPKKTIAG
+163 PTISPKKTISG
-174 AIGGLMGGILASGIV
+174 AVGGLMGGVLASGIV

-204 APTFTAS
+204 APLFTPN
-211 HNANLAIYLVIGL
+211 HYVNLAIYLVIGL
-224 VGSVICQLGDLFA
+224 LGSVICQLGDLFA

-269 LVLLFVIFSFVV
+269 LVVLFVIFSFV

>member
-1 MLKRIITGALLII
+1 MLKRIITGVFLII

-47 SFSIS
+47 SFSVS

-57 KLAPIIM
+57 KLAPVLMSIT
-64 CAASLPLVYFY
+64 SFPLVYFF
-75 KLQGLMV
+75 GLVGLAV
-82 DFAICLIIVM
+82 DFAICLMIVM
-92 IQFVFAKE
+92 IQFIFAKD
-100 RTLNDLFATI
+100 RTLNDLFASI
-110 FAMIY
+110 FTMIY
-115 PTLFMSLAFVITR
+115 PALFMSVAFVITR

-133 YMAFFVI
+133 YVACFAI
-140 LVPITSDSF
+140 LVPVASDSF
-149 AYFTGRLFK
+149 AYFVGRLVK

-163 PTISPKKTIAG
+163 PTISPKKTISG
-174 AIGGLMGGILASGIV
+174 AVGGLMGGVLASGIV

-204 APTFTAS
+204 APLFTPN
-211 HNANLAIYLVIGL
+211 HYVNLAIYLVIGL
-224 VGSVICQLGDLFA
+224 LGSVICQLGDLFA

-269 LVLLFVIFSFVV
+269 LVVLFVIFSFV

>member
-1 MLKRIITGALLII
+1 MLKRIITGVFLIL

-20 TLGAWY
+20 TVGAWY

-47 SFSIS
+47 SFSVS

-57 KLAPIIM
+57 KLAPVLMSIT
-64 CAASLPLVYFY
+64 SFPLVYFF
-75 KLQGLMV
+75 GLVGLAV
-82 DFAICLIIVM
+82 DFAICLMIVM
-92 IQFVFAKE
+92 IQFIFAKD
-100 RTLNDLFATI
+100 RTLNDLFASI
-110 FAMIY
+110 FTMIY
-115 PTLFMSLAFVITR
+115 PALFMSVAFVITR

-133 YMAFFVI
+133 YVACFAI
-140 LVPITSDSF
+140 LVPVASDSF
-149 AYFTGRLFK
+149 AYFVGRLVK

-163 PTISPKKTIAG
+163 PTISPKKTISG
-174 AIGGLMGGILASGIV
+174 AVGGLMGGVLASGIV
-189 YTLFEHFA
+189 YTLFEYFA

-204 APTFTAS
+204 APLFTPN
-211 HNANLAIYLVIGL
+211 HYVNLAIYLVIGL
-224 VGSVICQLGDLFA
+224 LGSVICQLGDLFA

-269 LVLLFVIFSFVV
+269 LVVLFVIFSFV

>member
-1 MLKRIITGALLII
+1 MLKRIITGVLLIL

-34 YSFMLLGVYEMLH
+34 YSFMLLGIYEMLH
-47 SFSIS
+47 SISVS

-57 KLAPIIM
+57 KIAPIIM
-64 CAASLPLVYFY
+64 SVASFPIVYFF
-75 KLQGLMV
+75 GLVGLAV
-82 DFAICLIIVM
+82 DFAICLMIVM
-92 IQFVFAKE
+92 IQFIFAKD
-100 RTLNDLFATI
+100 RTLNDLFASI
-110 FAMIY
+110 FTMIY
-115 PTLFMSLAFVITR
+115 PALFMSVAFVITR

-133 YMAFFVI
+133 YVACFAI
-140 LVPITSDSF
+140 LVPVASDSF
-149 AYFTGRLFK
+149 AYFVGRLVK

-163 PTISPKKTIAG
+163 PTISPKKTISG
-174 AIGGLMGGILASGIV
+174 AVGGLMGGVLASGIV

-204 APTFTAS
+204 APLFTPN
-211 HNANLAIYLVIGL
+211 HYVNLAIYLVIGL
-224 VGSVICQLGDLFA
+224 IGSVICQLGDLFA

-244 GIKDFGKIFPGHGG
+244 AIKDFGKIFPGHGG

-269 LVLLFVIFSFVV
+269 IVVLFVIYSFV

>member
-1 MLKRIITGALLII
+1 MLKRIITGVLLIL

-47 SFSIS
+47 SFSVS

-57 KLAPIIM
+57 KIAPIIM
-64 CAASLPLVYFY
+64 SVSSFPLVYFF
-75 KLQGLMV
+75 GLVGLAV
-82 DFAICLIIVM
+82 DFAICLMIVM
-92 IQFVFAKE
+92 IQFIFAKD
-100 RTLNDLFATI
+100 RTLNDLFASI
-110 FAMIY
+110 FTMIY
-115 PTLFMSLAFVITR
+115 PALFMSVAFVITR

-133 YMAFFVI
+133 YVACFAI
-140 LVPITSDSF
+140 LVPVASDSF
-149 AYFTGRLFK
+149 AYFVGRLVK

-163 PTISPKKTIAG
+163 PTISPKKTISG
-174 AIGGLMGGILASGIV
+174 AVGGLMGGVLASGIV

-204 APTFTAS
+204 APLFTPN
-211 HNANLAIYLVIGL
+211 HYVNLAIYLVIGL
-224 VGSVICQLGDLFA
+224 LGSVICQLGDLFA

-269 LVLLFVIFSFVV
+269 LVVLFVIFSFV

>member
-1 MLKRIITGALLII
+1 MLKRIITGVFLII

-47 SFSIS
+47 SFSVS

-57 KLAPIIM
+57 KLAPVLMSIT
-64 CAASLPLVYFY
+64 SFPLVYFF
-75 KLQGLMV
+75 GLVGLAV
-82 DFAICLIIVM
+82 DFAICLMILM
-92 IQFVFAKE
+92 IQFIFAKD
-100 RTLNDLFATI
+100 RTLNDLFASI

-115 PTLFMSLAFVITR
+115 PALFMSVAFVITR

-133 YMAFFVI
+133 YVACFAI
-140 LVPITSDSF
+140 LVPIASDSF
-149 AYFTGRLFK
+149 AYFVGRLVK

-163 PTISPKKTIAG
+163 PTISPKKTISG
-174 AIGGLMGGILASGIV
+174 AVGGLMGGVLASGIV

-204 APTFTAS
+204 APLFTP
-211 HNANLAIYLVIGL
+211 NQYVNLAIYLVIGL
-224 VGSVICQLGDLFA
+224 LGSVICQLGDLFA

-269 LVLLFVIFSFVV
+269 LVVLFVIFSFV